1 MRLRTEFPMKSRNG
15 GCVIATLMC
24 LSLAM
29 PADAQTERRWSVAW
43 TLGASGPGPA
53 ADLEAA
59 MRASGFDE
67 QGGGCV
73 FGICFPPTENPF
85 SNTGF
90 GSIGFPFAL
99 QIDHRLPNRRWG
111 LSVLA
116 GRTPMGVTMGLHA
129 PYTDLHI
136 DYAVDSLGF
145 MPTLEWKG
153 LAVGVGPALHIARTR
168 DANPQVLHGWEH
180 DARLGALV
188 QGRMMHPARSRLFFD
203 LNGQYRYVGSV
214 DVGPITPEALLE
226 PGATFPASKASF
238 DHWHVAFGA
247 GVRF

>member
-1 MRLRTEFPMKSRNG
+1 MKGRNG

-29 PADAQTERRWSVAW
+29 PADAQTERRWSVAL
-43 TLGASGPGPA
+43 TTGSSGPGPA

-67 QGGGCV
+67 PGGGCV
-73 FGICFPPTENPF
+73 FGICFPPVEHPF

-111 LSVLA
+111 LSVLV
-116 GRTPMGVTMGLHA
+116 GRTPIGQTMGLHA
-129 PYTDLHI
+129 PYTSLYI

-168 DANPQVLHGWEH
+168 DADPQDGPHGWEH
-180 DARLGALV
+180 HAKFGALV
-188 QGRMMHPARSRLFFD
+188 QGRLMYPARSRLFLD
-203 LNGQYRYVGSV
+203 LSGQYRYVGNV

-226 PGATFPASKASF
+226 PAATFPASRASF
-238 DHWHVAFGA
+238 NHGHVAVGL